1 MENPVDR
8 PALAPADRCDP
19 GRHSRSLSGRQIALA
34 IAGVAVLVAGVAIDP
49 EGIPAGPVLITAGG
63 LLLLLGVALPLVTQ
77 AELGAPLLFKVT
89 LAAGERRARVREAV
103 EDCRGLL
110 AASAASL
117 CPDDESATRAV
128 EAALS
133 RGLGDW
139 RGTDNAA
146 LRRYLLC
153 LLVQAALFD
162 AMTKPPRSGP
172 EPFLRLPFEERAVL
186 VLADRAG
193 LDLASVARMLGLA
206 EPEVAAARAR
216 ALSKL
221 GAPEVTT

>member
-1 MENPVDR
+1 MENPVHGSV
-8 PALAPADRCDP
+8 LAPGGRCDP
-19 GRHSRSLSGRQIALA
+19 GRHSRSLSGRQIAMA

-49 EGIPAGPVLITAGG
+49 ESIPTGPVLITAGG
-63 LLLLLGVALPLVTQ
+63 LLLLFGVALPLVTQ

-89 LAAGERRARVREAV
+89 LAVGERRARLREAV

-128 EAALS
+128 EAVLS
-133 RGLGDW
+133 TGLGDW
-139 RGTDNAA
+139 RGTDNVA

-162 AMTKPPRSGP
+162 TMTKPPRSDT
-172 EPFLRLPFEERAVL
+172 EPFLRLPFDERAVV

-193 LDLASVARMLGLA
+193 LDLASVAKMLGLA
-206 EPEVAAARAR
+206 ESEVASIRAR

-221 GAPEVTT
+221 AAPGATS